1 MNQLNHLIVIS
12 RHQTVRVPFAMRQAV
27 RGLRVLKPAEIS
39 PNRWGMV
46 IDSPSGLPIPQ
57 SRLSPIVSVIREYGL
72 GFIAATPNGQVVTE
86 ENFLP

>member
-1 MNQLNHLIVIS
+1 MRLNHLIVIS
-12 RHQTVRVPFAMRQAV
+12 RHRTVRIPSAMQQAV
-27 RGLRVLKPAEIS
+27 QGLRVLRSKEIS

-57 SRLSPIVSVIREYGL
+57 GRLSKLVAIIRDYGL
-72 GFIAATPNGQVVTE
+72 GFIAATSEGEVVTE